1 MAFVVDNSVVVGWH
15 FASQRTDYTETVRE
29 RLLAETAHVPSLWA
43 LEFANV
49 LRKAVTSGK
58 IDLAVAAEIAAL
70 QADLPLVVHEEASVP
85 MDNLRLALQYGL
97 SSYDADYLALAMRL
111 NLPLATRDDALR
123 QAARAAGVGVIAN

>member
-1 MAFVVDNSVVVGWH
+1 MAFVVDNSVVVGWY
-15 FASQRTDYTETVRE
+15 FAAQRTDYTEAVRE
-29 RLLAETAHVPSLWA
+29 RLLVETAHVPSLWA

-58 IDLAVAAEIAAL
+58 IDLTTAADIVAL
-70 QADLPLVVHEEASVP
+70 QADLPVVVHEEATAP

-97 SSYDADYLALAMRL
+97 SSYDADYLSLAMRL

-123 QAARAAGVGVIAN
+123 KALKKAGGRLA